1 MELLKVENV
10 SIAYDH
16 ERDFAVENVSFSVRD
31 GEYICIVGSNGSGKS
46 TLIKGIAGLIGVSR
60 GSIHRPLPI
69 EGYAYLSQNHMI
81 DKDFPATVAEVVLS
95 GTQKQG
101 KRLPFY
107 TRSDRKTAAQVMAMM
122 GIDEFAGRR
131 IGNLSGGQQQR
142 ILLARAFCRDPK
154 LLLLDEPCAGLDPA
168 MTREFYD
175 ILDRLNR
182 EKHIAVLMVSHDL
195 EQVRQYAHRV
205 IVMDQTVEFDGTR
218 DEWLKMEGGKKND

>member
-142 ILLARAFCRDPK
+142 VLLARAFCRDPK

-168 MTREFYD
+168 MTREFYG

-205 IVMDQTVEFDGTR
+205 WEATV
-218 DEWLKMEGGKKND
+218 LGKAL